1 MQFSIYINQMRSL
14 EWGLNLSQS
23 ALFAF
28 LYEAQSWAEQI
39 IIDGD
44 TYYWVAKEKVIEEL
58 PILTDK
64 PNTIRKLLVD
74 IERLELI
81 SRAVRNNKPVF
92 RVTEK
97 GKLWNRTEGGK
108 KIPTKAKSKAGKKSA
123 PKSDQGQEKNPD
135 LPQEEGGKKIPTG
148 SGNNS
153 HQGQENNPPNHNT
166 SDQPTIDQSKKPA
179 PAARSARTKKAQISY
194 LREDH
199 DFTDWT
205 NAGIPNDVIDAW
217 LINRQNKNLAV
228 TALAT
233 ASTLKSLQ
241 VSAAQHPRFT
251 LVQILTIAIN
261 AGWGGFEPN
270 WFTNRIQRDG
280 IQSTGNMP
288 LSDHMSTAWAQQP
301 GGKPAFSS
309 AEASVQ
315 RLKDTS
321 WGDGV

>member
-108 KIPTKAKSKAGKKSA
+108 KIPTKAKSKAGKNPPLRAIRVRKILTSRKGRGREKSRPGREIIPIKVRKIIRPIIIPVINLPLIRVRNLRLRRGLLA
-123 PKSDQGQEKNPD
+123 PKKHRFRICVKTMI
-135 LPQEEGGKKIPTG
+135 LLTG
-148 SGNNS
+148 
-153 HQGQENNPPNHNT
+153 
-166 SDQPTIDQSKKPA
+166 
-179 PAARSARTKKAQISY
+179 RTPEY
-194 LREDH
+194 R
-199 DFTDWT
+199 T
-205 NAGIPNDVIDAW
+205 
-217 LINRQNKNLAV
+217 
-228 TALAT
+228 
-233 ASTLKSLQ
+233 
-241 VSAAQHPRFT
+241 
-251 LVQILTIAIN
+251 
-261 AGWGGFEPN
+261 
-270 WFTNRIQRDG
+270 
-280 IQSTGNMP
+280 M
-288 LSDHMSTAWAQQP
+288 
-301 GGKPAFSS
+301 
-309 AEASVQ
+309 
-315 RLKDTS
+315 
-321 WGDGV
+321 